1 MRSVWRRIMCFVKD
15 TLYFESRNR
24 WRQNKETPIETN
36 RRTREIAMR
45 LNLSNSGVH
54 DCVKRLGVS
63 SSWKNKITFWTIS
76 KFGYIYW
83 KWLDSKKWLDTDVC
97 SQGIKR
103 VLPLPLQIQ
112 WRGRMCFGL
121 CSRLRLRDNRKKRKR
136 QGGNK
141 RGNRFQR
148 ECTRHVLR
156 YMEPCDCFPNSGSTR
171 ARIHGQTS
179 LDERKGVSIGKD
191 PSLLFT
197 TQRGSPSLVEFSFL
211 DKSIYIF
218 WLEKLNWIILIIK
231 IIFVYEKK
239 SNSTMRAFCEKKV
252 RDKVRLFILIIT
264 WTLWKK
270 YRFKRS

>member
-54 DCVKRLGVS
+54 DRVKRLGVS

-141 RGNRFQR
+141 RRNRFQR

-156 YMEPCDCFPNSGSTR
+156 YMEPCDCFPNSSCSNPWTNISWR
-171 ARIHGQTS
+171 AERRFY
-179 LDERKGVSIGKD
+179 RKG
-191 PSLLFT
+191 SL
-197 TQRGSPSLVEFSFL
+197 SL
-211 DKSIYIF
+211 IY
-218 WLEKLNWIILIIK
+218 N
-231 IIFVYEKK
+231 
-239 SNSTMRAFCEKKV
+239 A
-252 RDKVRLFILIIT
+252 
-264 WTLWKK
+264 
-270 YRFKRS
+270 KR